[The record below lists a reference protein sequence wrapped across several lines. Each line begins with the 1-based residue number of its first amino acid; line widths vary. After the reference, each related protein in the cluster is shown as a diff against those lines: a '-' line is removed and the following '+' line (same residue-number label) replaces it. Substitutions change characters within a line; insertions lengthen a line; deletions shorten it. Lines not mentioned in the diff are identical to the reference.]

1 MPVNRI
7 AQVPFSPV
15 VLDQNW
21 LAMLASGV
29 HKPGMTNAVIDWRVD
44 LLAVLTGKPAIDLFA
59 DTVFL
64 RVVR

>member
-1 MPVNRI
+1 MPVYRI
-7 AQVPFSPV
+7 AQISLSPV
-15 VLDQNW
+15 MLDQHR
-21 LAMLASGV
+21 LTMLARCV
-29 HKPGMTNAVIDWRVD
+29 HKSGMTNAVIDWRVD